1 MTKQNTPKGTTMDHL
16 NNNTESKKNKHLNY
30 EERIKIETLSKAG
43 LKSEKIGQYI
53 GCTGRTIR
61 RELEKGKVKLL
72 NSDLTERE
80 EYSADIGEQKH
91 RYAGTAKGPSLK
103 IGTDYKLVEEIEH
116 LIIEEK
122 MSPYA
127 AAESIKRSGKFNT
140 TISYKTIYNYIDQ
153 GLFPHL
159 TNKHLPVKKNGK
171 KRKYDE
177 VRTAINNTKGTSI
190 SERDASI
197 ESREEYGHWEMDT
210 VVGGKGSKEVLLVLT
225 ERSKLHEIIRKIKSK
240 SQYHVVKELDKIE
253 KKIGAKKFRENFKT
267 ITCDNGCEN
276 LDFEG
281 IERSVLVKSK
291 RTKVYYAHPYSAWER
306 GSNEN
311 ANKLIR
317 RFIPKGADIGE
328 FSHERIKMIEH
339 WINNYPRRLF
349 NGNSASSFSTYFVT

>member
-1 MTKQNTPKGTTMDHL
+1 MDHL
-16 NNNTESKKNKHLNY
+16 NNNTESRKNKHLNY
-30 EERIKIETLSKAG
+30 EERIKIEALSKAG
-43 LKSEKIGQYI
+43 LKSEEIGKYI

-61 RELEKGKVKLL
+61 RELEKGKVRLL

-80 EYSADIGEQKH
+80 EYSADRGEQKH
-91 RYAGTAKGPSLK
+91 RYAGTAKGPNLK
-103 IGTDYKLVEEIEH
+103 IGNDYKLVEEIEH
-116 LIIEEK
+116 LIIDEK

-127 AAESIKRSGKFNT
+127 AAESIKKSGKFST

-177 VRTAINNTKGTSI
+177 VRTAANNTKGTSI
-190 SERDASI
+190 SKRDASI

-225 ERSKLHEIIRKIKSK
+225 ERKHLHEIIRKIRSK

-253 KKIGAKKFRENFKT
+253 RKLGTKKFREVFKS

-281 IERSVLVKSK
+281 IERSALAKSN

-317 RFIPKGADIGE
+317 RFVPKGADIGK
-328 FSHERIKMIEH
+328 FSHERIKIIEH